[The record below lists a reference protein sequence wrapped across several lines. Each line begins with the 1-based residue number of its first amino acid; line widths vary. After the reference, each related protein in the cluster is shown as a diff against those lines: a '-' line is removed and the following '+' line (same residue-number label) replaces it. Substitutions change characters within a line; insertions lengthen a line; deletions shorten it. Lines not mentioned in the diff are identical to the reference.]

1 MYALATRAKEYSR
14 EGPASQPSQPG
25 ALLNVVVGPGVSPR
39 SPRIDGMA
47 AAHGFRPEKPGRTT
61 AIHDKTYKGCL
72 SWTFVTTLCYN
83 ATKPLVTVIPTT
95 VK

>member
-25 ALLNVVVGPGVSPR
+25 ALFIGVVGPGVSPT

-47 AAHGFRPEKPGRTT
+47 AAHGFRPEKPGTT
-61 AIHDKTYKGCL
+61 TTSHDKPRQLLQQQRFTT
-72 SWTFVTTLCYN
+72 SVVTTL
-83 ATKPLVTVIPTT
+83 
-95 VK
+95 